1 MSKLAYEFAFLL
13 EENVLYMLLMV
24 LQIDTAELVR
34 RSKGGKMSAEE
45 RIAALEKEN
54 GKLREDNDRLLKIIA
69 QMEMTLNRLI
79 GRYITEN

>member
-1 MSKLAYEFAFLL
+1 
-13 EENVLYMLLMV
+13 
-24 LQIDTAELVR
+24 
-34 RSKGGKMSAEE
+34 MSAEE

-79 GRYITEN
+79 GRYITEIGRAHV

>member
-1 MSKLAYEFAFLL
+1 
-13 EENVLYMLLMV
+13 
-24 LQIDTAELVR
+24 
-34 RSKGGKMSAEE
+34 MSAEE

-54 GKLREDNDRLLKIIA
+54 GTLREDNDRLLKIIA

>member
-1 MSKLAYEFAFLL
+1 M
-13 EENVLYMLLMV
+13 
-24 LQIDTAELVR
+24 I
-34 RSKGGKMSAEE
+34 AEE

>member
-34 RSKGGKMSAEE
+34 RSKGGKISNE
-45 RIAALEKEN
+45 RRGTHCRS